1 MIRRPPRSPRT
12 DTRVPYTTLFRSG
25 VLFGE
30 HGRRERGKGGCR
42 DHRLQ
47 IGGGVLGVAI
57 FRGDHL
63 ALFGHADAAVDRASR
78 LRATGVEGRSAAAP
92 NRAAAAVEKLKRDA
106 LFGADPGKRLA
117 DKRKRP
123 VGGEIAHAL
132 VAGGLEIGK

>member
-47 IGGGVLGVAI
+47 IGGGVLGVPI

-78 LRATGVEGRSAAAP
+78 LRANGVEGRSAAASH
-92 NRAAAAVEKLKRDA
+92 RAPAAVEKLKRDA
-106 LFGADPGKRLA
+106 LFG
-117 DKRKRP
+117 
-123 VGGEIAHAL
+123 E
-132 VAGGLEIGK
+132 EIGRASCRERVCPYG